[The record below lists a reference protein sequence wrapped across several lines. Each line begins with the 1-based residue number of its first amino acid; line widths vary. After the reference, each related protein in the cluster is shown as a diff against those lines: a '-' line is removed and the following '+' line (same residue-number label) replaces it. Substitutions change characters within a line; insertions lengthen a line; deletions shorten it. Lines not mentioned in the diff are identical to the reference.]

1 MHHLGH
7 DQSEQD
13 THDEPRD
20 SHLRLPALARSAHR
34 ARARDHQQ
42 AQAQAPRRERTPPL
56 RVQHHTAVQCV
67 WRTLHATC
75 TWHAMHLDRSARR
88 QKQKRAF
95 SSISHA
101 HALVE
106 RHHTCTS
113 THVARAQTHMH
124 TRKRWAL
131 RDHLIFATP
140 TEGVHGNGNGHRLR
154 VLRDDDEVLV
164 RRVVLDLKLH
174 QDGLLGVLDF
184 IASKQHLIRG

>member
-1 MHHLGH
+1 MFSRTYQVSPPTRTSIQTG
-7 DQSEQD
+7 
-13 THDEPRD
+13 THA
-20 SHLRLPALARSAHR
+20 ALACAAPYGRCLAHV
-34 ARARDHQQ
+34 ACNMHMA
-42 AQAQAPRRERTPPL
+42 
-56 RVQHHTAVQCV
+56 CM
-67 WRTLHATC
+67 
-75 TWHAMHLDRSARR
+75 AMHLDRSARR

-106 RHHTCTS
+106 RHYTCTS

-124 TRKRWAL
+124 THKRWAL
-131 RDHLIFATP
+131 GDHLIFATP
-140 TEGVHGNGNGHRLR
+140 TEGVHGNGDGHRLR
-154 VLRDDDEVLV
+154 VLRDDDKVLV